1 MNLNNL
7 EEYKKTCKNKILIK
21 IVSDIWN
28 KAIST
33 FNPRIESPKR
43 VIQIEIEK
51 HFKKLKNKSLVMK
64 MSSEESEALQLLN
77 DLRVDNMDSLEIDG
91 VITSYKNNTYNMT
104 LNEFL
109 QFCDNFEWRAR
120 VDQTQL
126 IDYYN
131 FAHGVL

>member
-1 MNLNNL
+1 MNLKNL
-7 EEYKKTCKNKILIK
+7 ENYKKTCTNKVLIK
-21 IVSDIWN
+21 IVSDILN
-28 KAIST
+28 RTIST

-43 VIQIEIEK
+43 VIQIEIEN
-51 HFKKLKNKSLVMK
+51 HYQKLKKKGAVVRLSI
-64 MSSEESEALQLLN
+64 EESEAIQLL
-77 DLRVDNMDSLEIDG
+77 DELRLETMDSLEIDQ
-91 VITSYKNNTYNMT
+91 VITSYKNDTYNMS

-109 QFCDNFEWRAR
+109 EFCDNFEWRAR

>member
-1 MNLNNL
+1 MNLKNL
-7 EEYKKTCKNKILIK
+7 ENYKKTCTNKVFIK
-21 IVSDIWN
+21 IVSDILN
-28 KAIST
+28 TTIST

-43 VIQIEIEK
+43 VIQIEIEN
-51 HFKKLKNKSLVMK
+51 HYKKLRKKGTVVRLSM
-64 MSSEESEALQLLN
+64 EESEAIQLLSN
-77 DLRVDNMDSLEIDG
+77 LRLENMDSIEIDQ
-91 VITSYKNNTYNMT
+91 VITSYKNDTYNML

-109 QFCDNFEWRAR
+109 EFCDNFEWRAR